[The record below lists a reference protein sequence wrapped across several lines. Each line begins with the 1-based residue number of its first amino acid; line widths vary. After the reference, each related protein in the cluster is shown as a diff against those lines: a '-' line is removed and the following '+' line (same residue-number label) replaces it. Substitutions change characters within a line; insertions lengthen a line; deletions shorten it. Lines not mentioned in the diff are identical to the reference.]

1 MKLRET
7 DDFLKMCPFIL
18 FLKSVLVQMSV
29 RLKCNMRS
37 LKAWQS
43 LSFGKYF
50 AAVCKFD
57 CLRRDC
63 RVVASVVVSTPFDSF
78 LVKEK
83 QVGKKQQGMENEWT
97 THVTFLTDFKKN
109 AEKFRRCC
117 AFNHGG
123 NSHLFG
129 PFKHGF
135 NGGRRRSEIRKVRF
149 RQNYLQITQGKPKNH
164 EPSII

>member
-1 MKLRET
+1 MI
-7 DDFLKMCPFIL
+7 FVMCPFSS
-18 FLKSVLVQMSV
+18 LKIVLVQMSV
-29 RLKCNMRS
+29 LLKCNMRS

-129 PFKHGF
+129 PFKFGI
-135 NGGRRRSEIRKVRF
+135 NGRRRSVPKIRKVRLW
-149 RQNYLQITQGKPKNH
+149 NNHISITQGKPKNH
-164 EPSII
+164 ESTII